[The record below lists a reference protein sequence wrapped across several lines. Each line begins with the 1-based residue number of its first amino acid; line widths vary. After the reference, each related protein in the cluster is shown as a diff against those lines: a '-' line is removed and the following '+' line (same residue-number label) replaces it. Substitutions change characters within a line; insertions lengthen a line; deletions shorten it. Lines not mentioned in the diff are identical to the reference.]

1 MKAKSVGGAQTPN
14 APEPRV
20 ESPYIDQTAK
30 GGMSELPHRFATITN
45 GCWHLGISRTRLY
58 EHLAKIDQDVL
69 VQVGGRTLVDIPRAV
84 ALIASMKRGPRKP
97 PEPGRNRKGRAK
109 GPSSEPEGRV

>member
-30 GGMSELPHRFATITN
+30 GGIERAASSVRDHHQCLPPYWCQPHP
-45 GCWHLGISRTRLY
+45 LL
-58 EHLAKIDQDVL
+58 
-69 VQVGGRTLVDIPRAV
+69 
-84 ALIASMKRGPRKP
+84 
-97 PEPGRNRKGRAK
+97 
-109 GPSSEPEGRV
+109 

>member
-45 GCWHLGISRTRLY
+45 ACLLTGVSRTRFY
-58 EHLAKIDQDVL
+58 DHLVKIDPAII

-84 ALIASMKRGPRKP
+84 ALIASMKRGPRKIG
-97 PEPGRNRKGRAK
+97 GRGGR
-109 GPSSEPEGRV
+109 R